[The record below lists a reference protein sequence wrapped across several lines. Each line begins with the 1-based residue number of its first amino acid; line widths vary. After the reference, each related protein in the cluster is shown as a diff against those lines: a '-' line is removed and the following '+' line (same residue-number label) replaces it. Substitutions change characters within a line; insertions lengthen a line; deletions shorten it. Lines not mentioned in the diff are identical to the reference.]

1 MNETQLCEKFIS
13 AADED
18 GWTVYPEVKKW
29 DMVLVWENDPL
40 PAYDLQTGDQVAVE
54 AKTRANV
61 KSIHQAITRSR
72 GAERP
77 NFRAVLA
84 PRASSEFQYVAGRL
98 KVGVFTLQHCGP
110 WQKGGKSSYE
120 YPRKTVRPPQW
131 RFDPSSQLWLPPV
144 VPDIQAGASSPRA
157 LTPWRVAALKL
168 CKILDQRGWV
178 TSKDFKALDLSMKIW
193 KGRKNWLRHDGK
205 VGRCYRYVKGSGK
218 GFPSKGW
225 ETEME
230 AIKISDDERYDYG

>member
-54 AKTRANV
+54 AKTRANI
-61 KSIHQAITRSR
+61 KSLYQAHSR
-72 GAERP
+72 CRGRKSP

-84 PRASSEFQYVAGRL
+84 PKASKEFKYVAGRL
-98 KVGVFTLQHCGP
+98 KTGVFTLDHCE
-110 WQKGGKSSYE
+110 GGESKY
-120 YPRKTVRPPQW
+120 YRRRKVRPPSW
-131 RFDPSSQLWLPPV
+131 RFDPDAQLWLPPV
-144 VPDIQAGASSPRA
+144 VPDIQAGVSSPQP
-157 LTPWRVAALKL
+157 LTKWRVKALKL

-230 AIKISDDERYDYG
+230 AIEISDDERYDYG